1 MKPVR
6 APVFAPL
13 VFAPL
18 VFAPLVFA
26 PLVFA
31 LLVFATM
38 AACNEGPVYYFPSD
52 TGGGGGDDTSS
63 DVDGTDA
70 FDASTDDADVD
81 DVGADDADTGRTDT
95 DSDALDTGE
104 RDTRDPRDADATD
117 VRDDA
122 SECEGEMPLVCD
134 DRCVDTAS
142 NPNHCGGCD
151 IACDPGEAC
160 LNGTCACPCS
170 AGACREGACFV
181 LRPGVVAQSAV
192 LGLVSDPQRAD
203 IVINLDTT
211 GSLGGEIGNLKSSL
225 ASVIVPEARELFS
238 EVAFGLTTFEDFP
251 CGDFGSTGDLPFELK
266 QRVTTSST
274 AIDTAI
280 SGVSLGNGG
289 DYSESGVES
298 LYQIATGEGG
308 TDCVT
313 TPAFNPSVGYVA
325 GVADGTIGGVGFR
338 EGALPIVLHITDA
351 TSHSGDSPT
360 YYGATRRE
368 ATGALRDIGAELVG
382 IATSL
387 DARSDLR
394 PLVEEVGSTVLPCAW
409 GSAGT
414 RPEVCAVGE
423 CCTGLSGDGV
433 APVEG
438 VCPMVFASSE
448 TGTGLDST
456 VVRAI
461 EVLARSQEST
471 VRVVTVPDPNAMAD
485 LGVDTSCVVKSIA
498 LDSVLDPTPDCG
510 ASPGMID
517 TNGDSVD
524 DAVTNVSGG
533 TTLGLMVS
541 LRNDCVD
548 AAGVFSFALEL
559 QTENGTRKGRRVV
572 QFYVPEP

>member
-6 APVFAPL
+6 APVFAP
-13 VFAPL
+13 
-18 VFAPLVFA
+18 
-26 PLVFA
+26 
-31 LLVFATM
+31 LVFATM

-81 DVGADDADTGRTDT
+81 DVGADDADIGRTDT
-95 DSDALDTGE
+95 DSDVLDTGE
-104 RDTRDPRDADATD
+104 RDTSDPRDTGARD
-117 VRDDA
+117 VRDDV
-122 SECEGEMPLVCD
+122 SECVGEVPEVCD

-142 NPNHCGGCD
+142 NPNHCGGCG

-192 LGLVSDPQRAD
+192 LGLVSDPQTAD

-211 GSLGGEIGNLKSSL
+211 GSLSGAISALKSSL

-251 CGDFGSTGDLPFELK
+251 CGDFGSGSDRPFELK

-280 SGVSLGNGG
+280 SGVSLGSGG
-289 DYSESGVES
+289 DSPESGVES
-298 LYQIATGEGG
+298 LFQIATGEGG
-308 TDCVT
+308 TDCVD
-313 TPAFNPSVGYVA
+313 TPSFNPSLGYVA

-338 EGALPIVLHITDA
+338 GGALPIVLHITDA
-351 TSHSGDSPT
+351 LTHANGEDGYP
-360 YYGATRRE
+360 YGATRRE

-382 IATSL
+382 IATSTT
-387 DARSDLR
+387 ARDDLI

-409 GSAGT
+409 GSVGI
-414 RPEVCAVGE
+414 RPVGCGVSQ

-438 VCPMVFASSE
+438 VCPMVFTANPS
-448 TGTGLDST
+448 GTGLDST

-485 LGVDTSCVVKSIA
+485 LGVDTSCVVKSIT

-559 QTENGTRKGRRVV
+559 QTENGTRTGRRVV